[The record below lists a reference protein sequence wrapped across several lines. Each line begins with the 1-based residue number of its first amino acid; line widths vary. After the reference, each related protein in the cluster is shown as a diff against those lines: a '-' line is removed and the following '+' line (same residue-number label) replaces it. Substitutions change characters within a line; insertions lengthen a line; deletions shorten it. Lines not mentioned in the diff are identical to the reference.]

1 VNLEELAYHPKKANA
16 QLALWVRATRAEEE
30 AKERKMKMNL
40 KTLKDM
46 PPWEW
51 PEGAGKLFLSI
62 LRDVKAKKSD
72 RLVAAELAGDYT
84 VINDELACA
93 LVSILANSEESVEV
107 RGQAAISLGPALEQ
121 ADTYGFED
129 ADDILISEDTFRSLQ
144 EELRRL
150 YMDLDI
156 PKEVRRRILEASA
169 RSPESWH
176 ENAVRVAYSS
186 KDEDW
191 KLTAVFC
198 MRFVRGFD
206 DQILESLDSKNPDIH
221 YEAVCAAGNWGVD
234 AAWPHIVALVSSKK
248 TDKDLLLAAIEAVAI
263 IRPEDAS
270 DVLVDLADSDDEDI
284 VDAVNEALAM
294 AEPWD
299 DEDEDDDE
307 DDDGDLRH

>member
-1 VNLEELAYHPKKANA
+1 
-16 QLALWVRATRAEEE
+16 
-30 AKERKMKMNL
+30 MKMNL
-40 KTLKDM
+40 RTLREM

-51 PEGAGKLFLSI
+51 PEGAAKLFLSI
-62 LRDVKAKKSD
+62 LRDDKAKESD

-84 VINDELACA
+84 VINDELAHA
-93 LVSILANSEESVEV
+93 LLSIVGNSQGPEEL

-129 ADDILISEDTFRSLQ
+129 ADDILISEDTFRSVQ
-144 EELRRL
+144 EELRNL

-169 RSPESWH
+169 RAPQSWH
-176 ENAVRVAYSS
+176 ENAVRAAYSS

-198 MRFVRGFD
+198 MQFIRGFD

-234 AAWPHIVALVSSKK
+234 AAWPHIAALVGSEK

-263 IRPEDAS
+263 IRPEEAS
-270 DVLVDLADSDDEDI
+270 DILVDLTDSEDEEI
-284 VDAVNEALAM
+284 VDAVHEAMAM
-294 AEPWD
+294 AEPWG
-299 DEDEDDDE
+299 DEDEEDDDDE
-307 DDDGDLRH
+307 DDDDEDEEDDLRH

>member
-1 VNLEELAYHPKKANA
+1 
-16 QLALWVRATRAEEE
+16 
-30 AKERKMKMNL
+30 MKMNL
-40 KTLKDM
+40 KTLRHM

-62 LRDVKAKKSD
+62 LSDDKAKESD

-84 VINDELACA
+84 VVNDDLAHA
-93 LVSILANSEESVEV
+93 LLSILRSSDETEELRS
-107 RGQAAISLGPALEQ
+107 QAAISLGPALEQ
-121 ADTYGFED
+121 SDTYGFED
-129 ADDILISEDTFRSLQ
+129 PDDILISEDTFRSVR
-144 EELRRL
+144 EELRKL

-169 RSPESWH
+169 RAPQIWH
-176 ENAVRVAYSS
+176 ENAVRAAYSS

-234 AAWPHIVALVSSKK
+234 AAWQHIVALVGSEK
-248 TDKDLLLAAIEAVAI
+248 TDKALLLAAIEAVAI
-263 IRPEDAS
+263 IRPEEAS
-270 DVLVDLADSDDEDI
+270 EILLDLTESDDEEI
-284 VDAVNEALAM
+284 VDAAHEAIAM
-294 AEPWD
+294 TEPWEDEDDEDDD
-299 DEDEDDDE
+299 DEDEDDD
-307 DDDGDLRH
+307 LRH